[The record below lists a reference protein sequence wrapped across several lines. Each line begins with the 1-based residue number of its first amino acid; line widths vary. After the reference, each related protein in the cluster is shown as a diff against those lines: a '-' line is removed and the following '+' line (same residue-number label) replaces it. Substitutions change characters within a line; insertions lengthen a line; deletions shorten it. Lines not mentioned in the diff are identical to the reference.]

1 MQEVMTAASKLF
13 NWLFVTTT
21 GTNAHTAAI
30 EQLVTL
36 VTSNDFLLIG
46 LSCMVCGFVL
56 SIIRKL
62 IAST

>member
-1 MQEVMTAASKLF
+1 MDAVMTAAGTMFSALF
-13 NWLFVTTT
+13 GST
-21 GTNAHTAAI
+21 GYI
-30 EQLVTL
+30 KQVITL
-36 VTSNDFLLIG
+36 VTGNDFLLIG